1 MDVIL
6 LQDVETLG
14 TAGDIVK
21 VKPGYARNYLFPRG
35 FALRS
40 SKRNRAVAEEKKRN
54 VEMRTNRLEQANRS
68 LANKISKTELT
79 FEMQV
84 GDEEKMFGAVTTKDI
99 QAALE
104 EKGISI
110 DRSALMLEES
120 IKALGI
126 YHLPVKL
133 AGEHTAEILAEL
145 GIKPAAAQ

>member
-6 LQDVETLG
+6 LQDIQTLG

-40 SKRNRAVAEEKKRN
+40 SKRNRSVAEEKKRN
-54 VEMRTNRLEQANRS
+54 IEMGSKRLEQANKS

-84 GDEEKMFGAVTTKDI
+84 GDEEKMFGTVTTRDI
-99 QAALE
+99 QTALE

-110 DRSALMLEES
+110 DRSALMLNES

-126 YHLPVKL
+126 YHIPVNL
-133 AGEHTAEILAEL
+133 AGELTPEIKIYV
-145 GIKPAAAQ
+145 IKT

>member
-6 LQDVETLG
+6 LQDVQTLG
-14 TAGDIVK
+14 AAGDIVK

-54 VEMRTNRLEQANRS
+54 IEMSSKRIEQANMS
-68 LANKISKTELT
+68 LVNKISKIELT

-99 QAALE
+99 QTALE

-110 DRSALMLEES
+110 DRSALMLDES

-126 YHLPVKL
+126 YHIPVSL
-133 AGEHTAEILAEL
+133 SGDSTAEIKIYV
-145 GIKPAAAQ
+145 IKT

>member
-6 LQDVETLG
+6 LQDVQALG

-40 SKRNRAVAEEKKRN
+40 SKRNRAVVEEKKRN
-54 VEMRTNRLEQANRS
+54 IEMSSKRIEQANMS
-68 LANKISKTELT
+68 LVNKISKIELT

-99 QAALE
+99 QTALE

-110 DRSALMLEES
+110 ERSALMLDES

-126 YHLPVKL
+126 YHIPINL
-133 AGEHTAEILAEL
+133 ADELTAEIKIYV
-145 GIKPAAAQ
+145 IKI

>member
-6 LQDVETLG
+6 LQDVQALG

-35 FALRS
+35 VALRS

-54 VEMRTNRLEQANRS
+54 IEMRSKRIEQANMS
-68 LANKISKTELT
+68 LVNKISKIELT

-84 GDEEKMFGAVTTKDI
+84 GDEEKMFGTVTTKDI
-99 QAALE
+99 QTALE

-110 DRSALMLEES
+110 DRSALMLDES

-126 YHLPVKL
+126 YHIPVKL
-133 AGEHTAEILAEL
+133 AGELTAEIKIYV
-145 GIKPAAAQ
+145 IKT

>member
-6 LQDVETLG
+6 LQDVQALG

-40 SKRNRAVAEEKKRN
+40 SKRNRAVVEEKKRN
-54 VEMRTNRLEQANRS
+54 IEMSSKRIEQANIS
-68 LANKISKTELT
+68 LVNKISKIELT

-99 QAALE
+99 QTALE

-110 DRSALMLEES
+110 DRSALMLDES

-126 YHLPVKL
+126 YHIPINLESEL
-133 AGEHTAEILAEL
+133 TAEIKIYV
-145 GIKPAAAQ
+145 IKT

>member
-6 LQDVETLG
+6 LKDVETLG

-54 VEMRTNRLEQANRS
+54 VEIRAKRLEHANQS
-68 LANKISKTELT
+68 LAEKISKTELT

-84 GDEEKMFGAVTTKDI
+84 GDEEKMFGAVTAKDI
-99 QAALE
+99 QSALE

-110 DRSALMLEES
+110 DRSVLMLEES

-126 YHLPVKL
+126 YHIPVKF
-133 AGEHTAEILAEL
+133 ASEHTAEIKIYV
-145 GIKPAAAQ
+145 IKT

>member
-6 LQDVETLG
+6 LKDVQTLG

-21 VKPGYARNYLFPRG
+21 VKPGYARNYLFRRG

-54 VEMRTNRLEQANRS
+54 IEMSSKRLEQANMS
-68 LANKISKTELT
+68 LANKISKIELT

-99 QAALE
+99 QTALE

-110 DRSALMLEES
+110 DRSALMLDES

-126 YHLPVKL
+126 YHIPVNL
-133 AGEHTAEILAEL
+133 AGELTAEIKIYV
-145 GIKPAAAQ
+145 IKT

>member
-6 LQDVETLG
+6 LQDVQTLG

-40 SKRNRAVAEEKKRN
+40 SKRNRAVVEEKKRN
-54 VEMRTNRLEQANRS
+54 IEMSSKRIDQANMS
-68 LANKISKTELT
+68 LVNKISKIELT

-84 GDEEKMFGAVTTKDI
+84 GDEEKMFGTVTTKDI
-99 QAALE
+99 QTALE

-110 DRSALMLEES
+110 DRSALMLDES

-126 YHLPVKL
+126 YHIPVNL
-133 AGEHTAEILAEL
+133 AGELTTEIKIY
-145 GIKPAAAQ
+145 GIKT

>member
-6 LQDVETLG
+6 LKDVQTLG

-21 VKPGYARNYLFPRG
+21 VKPGYARNYLFPKG

-40 SKRNRAVAEEKKRN
+40 SKRNLAVAEGKKRN
-54 VEMRTNRLEQANRS
+54 LEMSSKRIEQANMS
-68 LANKISKTELT
+68 LVNKISKIELT

-99 QAALE
+99 QTALE

-110 DRSALMLEES
+110 DRSALMLDES

-126 YHLPVKL
+126 YHVPVNL
-133 AGEHTAEILAEL
+133 AGELTAEIKIYV
-145 GIKPAAAQ
+145 IKT

>member
-6 LQDVETLG
+6 LQDVQTLG

-54 VEMRTNRLEQANRS
+54 IEMSSKRIERENMS
-68 LANKISKTELT
+68 LVNKISKIELT

-84 GDEEKMFGAVTTKDI
+84 GDEEKMFGAVTIKDI

-110 DRSALMLEES
+110 DRSALMLNES

-126 YHLPVKL
+126 YHIPVNL
-133 AGEHTAEILAEL
+133 SGELTAEIKIYV
-145 GIKPAAAQ
+145 IKT

>member
-6 LQDVETLG
+6 LQDVQALG

-40 SKRNRAVAEEKKRN
+40 SKRNLAVAEEKKRN
-54 VEMRTNRLEQANRS
+54 LEMSSKRIEQANMS
-68 LANKISKTELT
+68 LVNKISKIELT

-99 QAALE
+99 QTALE

-110 DRSALMLEES
+110 DRSALMLDES

-126 YHLPVKL
+126 YHIPVNL
-133 AGEHTAEILAEL
+133 AGELTTEIKIYV
-145 GIKPAAAQ
+145 IKT

>member
-6 LQDVETLG
+6 LQDVQALG

-40 SKRNRAVAEEKKRN
+40 SKRNRAVADEKKRN
-54 VEMRTNRLEQANRS
+54 IEISFKRLEKTNKS

-99 QAALE
+99 QAALK

-110 DRSALMLEES
+110 DRSALILDES
-120 IKALGI
+120 IKA
-126 YHLPVKL
+126 
-133 AGEHTAEILAEL
+133 
-145 GIKPAAAQ
+145 

>member
-6 LQDVETLG
+6 LQDVQTLG

-54 VEMRTNRLEQANRS
+54 IEMSSKRIEQANMS
-68 LANKISKTELT
+68 LVNKISKIELT

-84 GDEEKMFGAVTTKDI
+84 GDEEKMFGTVTTKDI
-99 QAALE
+99 LTALK

-110 DRSALMLEES
+110 DRSALILDES

-126 YHLPVKL
+126 YHIPINLSGGL
-133 AGEHTAEILAEL
+133 TTEIKIYV
-145 GIKPAAAQ
+145 IKT

>member
-6 LQDVETLG
+6 LQDIQTLG

-54 VEMRTNRLEQANRS
+54 IEMSSKRLKQANKS
-68 LANKISKTELT
+68 LANKISKIELT
-79 FEMQV
+79 FEMKV
-84 GDEEKMFGAVTTKDI
+84 GDEEKMFGTVTTRDI
-99 QAALE
+99 QTALE

-110 DRSALMLEES
+110 DRSALMLNES

-126 YHLPVKL
+126 YHIPVSL
-133 AGEHTAEILAEL
+133 SGDLTAEIKIYV
-145 GIKPAAAQ
+145 IKT

>member
-6 LQDVETLG
+6 LQDVQTLG
-14 TAGDIVK
+14 AAGDIVK
-21 VKPGYARNYLFPRG
+21 VKPGYARNYLFPKG

-40 SKRNRAVAEEKKRN
+40 SKRNLAVAEEKKRN
-54 VEMRTNRLEQANRS
+54 LEMSSKRIEQANMS
-68 LANKISKTELT
+68 LVNKINKIELT

-99 QAALE
+99 QAALK

-110 DRSALMLEES
+110 DRSALILDES

-126 YHLPVKL
+126 YHIPINLSGGL
-133 AGEHTAEILAEL
+133 TTEIKIYV
-145 GIKPAAAQ
+145 IKT

>member
-6 LQDVETLG
+6 LQDVQTLG

-40 SKRNRAVAEEKKRN
+40 SKRNRAVVEEKKRN
-54 VEMRTNRLEQANRS
+54 IEMSSKRIEQENMS
-68 LANKISKTELT
+68 LANKISKIELT

-84 GDEEKMFGAVTTKDI
+84 GDEEKMFGTVTTKDI
-99 QAALE
+99 QTALE

-110 DRSALMLEES
+110 DRSALMLDDS

-126 YHLPVKL
+126 YHIPVSL
-133 AGEHTAEILAEL
+133 AGELTAEIKIYV
-145 GIKPAAAQ
+145 IKT

>member
-14 TAGDIVK
+14 TAGNIVK

-40 SKRNRAVAEEKKRN
+40 SKRNRSVAEEKKRN
-54 VEMRTNRLEQANRS
+54 IEMGSKRLEQANKS

-84 GDEEKMFGAVTTKDI
+84 GDEEKMFGTVTTKDI

-126 YHLPVKL
+126 YHLPVNL
-133 AGEHTAEILAEL
+133 AGEHTAEINIYV
-145 GIKPAAAQ
+145 IKT

>member
-14 TAGDIVK
+14 TAGNIVK

-40 SKRNRAVAEEKKRN
+40 SNRNRAVAEEKKRN
-54 VEMRTNRLEQANRS
+54 VEMRAKRLEQANQT

-84 GDEEKMFGAVTTKDI
+84 GDEEKMFGTVTTKDI

-126 YHLPVKL
+126 YHLPVNL
-133 AGEHTAEILAEL
+133 AGEHTA
-145 GIKPAAAQ
+145 

>member
-6 LQDVETLG
+6 LQDVQRLG

-21 VKPGYARNYLFPRG
+21 VKPGYARNYLFPKG

-40 SKRNRAVAEEKKRN
+40 SKRNLAVAEEKKRN
-54 VEMRTNRLEQANRS
+54 IEMSSRRIEQANMS
-68 LANKISKTELT
+68 LVNKISKIELT

-84 GDEEKMFGAVTTKDI
+84 GDEEKMFGTVTTKDI
-99 QAALE
+99 QTALE

-110 DRSALMLEES
+110 DRSALMLDES

-126 YHLPVKL
+126 YHIPVNL
-133 AGEHTAEILAEL
+133 ASELTAEIKIYV
-145 GIKPAAAQ
+145 IKT

>member
-6 LQDVETLG
+6 LQDVQTLG
-14 TAGDIVK
+14 AAGDIVK
-21 VKPGYARNYLFPRG
+21 VKPGYARNYLFPKG

-40 SKRNRAVAEEKKRN
+40 SKRNLAVAEEKKRN
-54 VEMRTNRLEQANRS
+54 LEMSSKRIEQANMS
-68 LANKISKTELT
+68 LVNKISKIELT

-99 QAALE
+99 QAALK

-110 DRSALMLEES
+110 DRSALILDES

-126 YHLPVKL
+126 YHIPINLSGGL
-133 AGEHTAEILAEL
+133 TTEIKIYV
-145 GIKPAAAQ
+145 IKT

>member
-40 SKRNRAVAEEKKRN
+40 SKRNRAVAKEKKRN
-54 VEMRTNRLEQANRS
+54 VEIRAKRLEHANQS
-68 LANKISKTELT
+68 LVEKISKTELT

-84 GDEEKMFGAVTTKDI
+84 GDEEKMFGAVTAKDI
-99 QAALE
+99 QSALE

-110 DRSALMLEES
+110 DRSVLMLEES

-126 YHLPVKL
+126 YHIPVKF
-133 AGEHTAEILAEL
+133 ASEHTAEIKIYV
-145 GIKPAAAQ
+145 IKT

>member
-6 LQDVETLG
+6 LQDVKALC

-40 SKRNRAVAEEKKRN
+40 SKRNRAVVEEKKRN
-54 VEMRTNRLEQANRS
+54 IEMSSKRIEQANIS
-68 LANKISKTELT
+68 LVNKISKIELT

-99 QAALE
+99 QTALE

-110 DRSALMLEES
+110 ERSALMLDES

-126 YHLPVKL
+126 YHIPINL
-133 AGEHTAEILAEL
+133 ADELTAEIKIYV
-145 GIKPAAAQ
+145 IKI

>member
-6 LQDVETLG
+6 LQDVQALG

-40 SKRNRAVAEEKKRN
+40 SKRNRAVVEEKKRN
-54 VEMRTNRLEQANRS
+54 IEMSSKRIEQANIS
-68 LANKISKTELT
+68 LVNKISKIELT

-99 QAALE
+99 QTALE

-110 DRSALMLEES
+110 DRSALMLDES

-126 YHLPVKL
+126 YHIPVNL
-133 AGEHTAEILAEL
+133 AGELTTEIKIYV
-145 GIKPAAAQ
+145 IKT

>member
-6 LQDVETLG
+6 LQDVQTLG

-21 VKPGYARNYLFPRG
+21 VKPGYARNYLYARG
-35 FALRS
+35 FALLS

-54 VEMRTNRLEQANRS
+54 IEMSSKRIEQANMS
-68 LANKISKTELT
+68 LVNKISKIELT

-84 GDEEKMFGAVTTKDI
+84 GDEEKMFGTVTTKDI
-99 QAALE
+99 QTALE

-110 DRSALMLEES
+110 DRSALILDES

-126 YHLPVKL
+126 YHIPVNL
-133 AGEHTAEILAEL
+133 AGELTAEIKIYV
-145 GIKPAAAQ
+145 IKM

>member
-6 LQDVETLG
+6 LQDVQTLG

-54 VEMRTNRLEQANRS
+54 IEMSSKRIERENMS
-68 LANKISKTELT
+68 LVNKISKIELT

-84 GDEEKMFGAVTTKDI
+84 GDEEKMFGTVTTKDI
-99 QAALE
+99 QTALE

-110 DRSALMLEES
+110 DRSALILDES

-126 YHLPVKL
+126 YHIPINLSGGL
-133 AGEHTAEILAEL
+133 TTEIKIYV
-145 GIKPAAAQ
+145 IKT